1 MLLSSPQISVNSH
14 VGRHHAHRLRAGRGF
29 TLIEVL
35 VAMTILA
42 VGVSALV
49 SASGANA
56 FNSGKLRERE
66 IGRWVVANQLNTLQA
81 MPSWPDLG
89 TKNTEVEMV
98 KQIWYVRTRT
108 KKEELDLRR
117 MDIEVRLD
125 PDAESYIYSVTGFAS
140 NPKHRF

>member
-1 MLLSSPQISVNSH
+1 MHVSINSI
-14 VGRHHAHRLRAGRGF
+14 GSKRRRGF

-49 SASGANA
+49 SASGAST
-56 FNSGKLRERE
+56 FRSGKLRERE
-66 IGRWVVANQLNTLQA
+66 VGRWVAANQLNTLQA
-81 MPSWPDLG
+81 LPTWPDLG

-98 KQIWYVRTRT
+98 KQTWFVRTRT
-108 KKEELDLRR
+108 KKEDLGLRR

-125 PDAESYIYSVTGFAS
+125 PDAESYIYSVTGFAGD
-140 NPKHRF
+140 PKHRF

>member
-1 MLLSSPQISVNSH
+1 MQN
-14 VGRHHAHRLRAGRGF
+14 GRGF

-49 SASGANA
+49 SSSGASA
-56 FNSGKLRERE
+56 FRSGKLRERE
-66 IGRWVVANQLNTLQA
+66 VGRWVVVNQLNTLQA
-81 MPSWPDLG
+81 QPTWPDLG
-89 TKNTEVEMV
+89 TKNTEVEMI
-98 KQIWYVRTRT
+98 KQTWYVRTRT

-117 MDIEVRLD
+117 MDIEVRLN
-125 PDAESYIYSVTGFAS
+125 PDAEGYIYSVTGFAS